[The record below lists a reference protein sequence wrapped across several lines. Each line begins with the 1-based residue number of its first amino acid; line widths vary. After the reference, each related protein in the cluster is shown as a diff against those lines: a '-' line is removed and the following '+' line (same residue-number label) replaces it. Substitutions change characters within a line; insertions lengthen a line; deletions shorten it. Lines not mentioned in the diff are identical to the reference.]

1 MWPALWQYVKQNWP
15 YHAAWS
21 IRQAWYGHLAST
33 FLIQFV
39 INLRN
44 KDSRF
49 LDACPLLFLHG
60 NYTMKKK
67 KRNKT
72 AKLRLLMHSHASQD
86 APPAVALTAPIEQH
100 EFQVT
105 RLQTMDESD
114 VRLLRMSISGRPL
127 SILRLSV
134 IISEFF
140 FFLIPITLLCLFPVL
155 LSFFSDFFY
164 NCLAFFFFG

>member
-67 KRNKT
+67 KKKQNRQAQAADALPRISRCAACGSTHRAHRAARVSSYSPPNNGWIGCEVAPNEYFRT
-72 AKLRLLMHSHASQD
+72 TVIDFTTLRHYFRIL
-86 APPAVALTAPIEQH
+86 
-100 EFQVT
+100 F
-105 RLQTMDESD
+105 
-114 VRLLRMSISGRPL
+114 L
-127 SILRLSV
+127 SYSNYFTLSV
-134 IISEFF
+134 SGFVI
-140 FFLIPITLLCLFPVL
+140 L
-155 LSFFSDFFY
+155 
-164 NCLAFFFFG
+164 FFGFLL